1 MKRLAALL
9 GLGALAGCTVGPNY
23 RPPES
28 SLPSSFAETPAGLAA
43 QPVVDLAG
51 WWHVFGDPELDH
63 LIETALKDGPDVG
76 IATARITQARAQV
89 RSARAGY
96 FPQVNATSGV
106 NYQRFSKNAG
116 FSSLLGGLGG
126 GGANAGGSA
135 SGGGVALP
143 GGGIKTFS
151 VGFDASWELD
161 LFGGVTR
168 QVQGA
173 RAREEAA
180 VANARDAQLSLI
192 AEVADDYLQFR
203 TLQEREGVARAE
215 VDRQTRNLAIM
226 GDQAKVGLV
235 PQGDFVRQR
244 AQLSTAQAAIAPI
257 VAQGKAQMHAIAVL
271 LGRTPDALIGELAL
285 PRPQLAPPP
294 LVPPGLPADLL
305 RRRPD
310 VRAAERNLAAATADI
325 GVAVSDL
332 FPKLQ
337 LSAMPQLLSTA
348 LGNLFSSDSLQVTAA
363 AQATFPVLDFGRRRA
378 TVSLRKAQADEAYYQ
393 YQQAVLR
400 ALKDV
405 EDALVRVQTDRDRT
419 DALAKGLGDSARAVQ
434 AVEARYAT
442 GLVTF
447 GEVLNAQQ
455 TFLQNQDQ
463 LADARGAQ
471 RRDLLALYKALGG
484 GWEALPLP
492 DVKPGAAMGVYTQP
506 KGHK

>member
-23 RPPES
+23 RAPQA
-28 SLPSSFAETPAGLAA
+28 SLPAHFTETPAGLAA
-43 QPVVDLAG
+43 QPVVDLTG
-51 WWHVFGDPELDH
+51 WWQVFGDAELDH
-63 LIETALKDGPDVG
+63 LIGSALQGSPDVG

-106 NYQRFSKNAG
+106 DYQRFSKNAG
-116 FSSLLGGLGG
+116 LSSLLGGLGG
-126 GGANAGGSA
+126 AGAGGST

-173 RAREEAA
+173 KAREEAA

-192 AEVADDYLQFR
+192 AEIADDYLQFR
-203 TLQEREGVARAE
+203 TLQEREVIARAE

-235 PQGDFVRQR
+235 PEGDFVRQR
-244 AQLSTAQAAIAPI
+244 AQLSTAQAAVAPI
-257 VAQGKAQMHAIAVL
+257 VSQGKAQMHAIAVL
-271 LGRTPDALIGELAL
+271 LGRTPDSLIGELAV

-310 VRAAERNLAAATADI
+310 VRAAERTLAAATADI

-348 LGNLFSSDSLQVTAA
+348 LGNLFSADSIQATAA
-363 AQATFPVLDFGRRRA
+363 AQASFPVLDFGRRRA
-378 TVSLRKAQADEAYYQ
+378 TVALRKAQADEAYYQ

-405 EDALVRVQTDRDRT
+405 EDALVRVQTDKDRT
-419 DALAKGLGDSARAVQ
+419 DALAKGLGDSGRAVQ

-447 GEVLNAQQ
+447 GEVLTARQS
-455 TFLQNQDQ
+455 FLQNQDQ
-463 LADARGAQ
+463 LADAQGSQ

-506 KGHK
+506 KKHK